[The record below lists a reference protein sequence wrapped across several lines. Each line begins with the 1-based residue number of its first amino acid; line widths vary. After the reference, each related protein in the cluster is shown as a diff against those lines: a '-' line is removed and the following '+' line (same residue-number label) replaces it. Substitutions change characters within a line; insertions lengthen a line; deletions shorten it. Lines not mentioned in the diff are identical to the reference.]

1 LRESESTRPA
11 GHLALVRELAAAAA
25 QDDARRHAAL
35 EAIASI
41 AAGDERLKAA
51 ALLGFAS
58 AWKGGESV
66 LSAPA
71 LDELSRWATRQAG
84 NASVEE
90 SLRAEAVDLLA
101 LAPYSFAGE
110 PLTALIR
117 GEPSQALRIRAVAA
131 LARQQDSSVA
141 SVLLSD
147 FSAQTPVLRA
157 AVLDAVIDGGPRATA
172 LLEEIAAGRIAAQ
185 EIDLT
190 RAERLLGHPNAEV
203 AARARE
209 LFAATLPADRQ
220 QVLAEYQSALQLDG
234 DALRGQAVFAKN
246 CAACHRI
253 GEVGVNVAPDIS
265 DSRTKTHAQLLGDI
279 LQPNRAID
287 ANYVSYAVVTTDGL
301 PLAGVIAAETATS
314 VTLRM
319 AENKTV
325 TLLRSDIEELRS
337 TGRSLMPDGLEKE
350 IPPPAM
356 ADLLSFIKNWRY
368 LDGAVPAGR

>member
-1 LRESESTRPA
+1 
-11 GHLALVRELAAAAA
+11 
-25 QDDARRHAAL
+25 
-35 EAIASI
+35 
-41 AAGDERLKAA
+41 
-51 ALLGFAS
+51 
-58 AWKGGESV
+58 
-66 LSAPA
+66 
-71 LDELSRWATRQAG
+71 
-84 NASVEE
+84 
-90 SLRAEAVDLLA
+90 VDLLA
-101 LAPYSFAGE
+101 LAPYSFAGKS
-110 PLTALIR
+110 LTALIR
-117 GEPSQALRIRAVAA
+117 GELSQALRTRAVAA
-131 LARQQDSSVA
+131 LARHDEAIVA
-141 SVLLSD
+141 EILLAD

-185 EIDLT
+185 EIDLP

-203 AARARE
+203 AARAKI

-265 DSRTKTHAQLLGDI
+265 DSRTKTPDQLLGDI

-368 LDGAVPAGR
+368 LDGAVPLGR